1 MADPTLEAL
10 TGAPNSKKKK
20 KKKGEAD
27 MDLLESLV
35 ADEGEEEEE
44 PINDD
49 DTTPEP
55 AAMPDLEA
63 LALPAQVAIEAAEP
77 PAPPPRTDGLGDR
90 DISSMT
96 FDYRK
101 PNAEDDN
108 SDWMKNDAKK
118 KRAAK

>member
-10 TGAPNSKKKK
+10 AGAPNSKKKK

-27 MDLLESLV
+27 MDLLESLI
-35 ADEGEEEEE
+35 ADEGEEET
-44 PINDD
+44 INEDD
-49 DTTPEP
+49 STPEP

-63 LALPAQVAIEAAEP
+63 LALPTQVAIEAAEP

-90 DISSMT
+90 DMASMT
-96 FDYRK
+96 FDYRE
-101 PNAEDDN
+101 PNAEEDN

-118 KRAAK
+118 KRSTK